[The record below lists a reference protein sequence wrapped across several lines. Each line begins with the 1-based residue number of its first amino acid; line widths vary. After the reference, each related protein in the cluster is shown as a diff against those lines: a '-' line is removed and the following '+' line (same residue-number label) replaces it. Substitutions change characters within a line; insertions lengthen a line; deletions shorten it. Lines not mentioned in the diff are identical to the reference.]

1 MGLDERLKAVAVA
14 LAHLP
19 TAPYHEHQIRAEA
32 VRQLQGLPH
41 VKLRQDRYGNLIAH
55 YRNRPQ
61 RGQAL
66 ALVAHLDHPGF
77 SIPDATFRKRK
88 CAEFLGGVAP
98 EYFQPQSVLF
108 FNRKSPA
115 PLGAGTLQRVDWS
128 QPQKK
133 AYFNEP
139 FPKDAE
145 FGMWDLPVARF
156 ANDRFINRNCDDLV
170 GAATIIALLADLSR
184 SDARGEVYGLL
195 TRAEEVGFHG
205 ALAILKASP
214 ALPRIPILSLETSN
228 ARGFAKI
235 GAGPILRVG
244 DRTSIFT
251 PSVTAWMQA
260 GLEEI
265 KKKQPSAVYQR
276 LLMGGGT
283 CEATVFQQAGYP
295 AGALCVALKNYHNM
309 GLRSRIAAE
318 AVSLADWQG
327 LYALLRYLAM
337 EATPYRAPAVRP
349 KLVGRLAAMQKEAL
363 PKLQATRHYFK

>member
-14 LAHLP
+14 LAHIP
-19 TAPYHEHQIRAEA
+19 TAPYHERQIRAEA
-32 VRQLQGLPH
+32 IRQLEGLPH
-41 VKLRQDRYGNLIAH
+41 LKLRQDRYGNLIAH

-77 SIPDATFRKRK
+77 SIPDATFRKKR
-88 CAEFLGGVAP
+88 CAEFLGGVAQD
-98 EYFQPQSVLF
+98 YFRSQRVF
-108 FNRKSPA
+108 FFHRKSPE
-115 PLGAGTLQRVDWS
+115 PLGSCTLQRIDWS

-133 AYFNEP
+133 VYFDQA
-139 FPKDAE
+139 FPKSAE

-156 ANDRFINRNCDDLV
+156 TGDRFINRNCDDLV
-170 GAATIIALLADLSR
+170 GAATIIALLADLAS
-184 SDARGEVYGLL
+184 SGAQGEVYGLL

-205 ALAILKASP
+205 ALASLKASP

-235 GAGPILRVG
+235 GEGPILRVG

-251 PSVTAWMQA
+251 PSVTAWMQTA
-260 GLEEI
+260 LEEI
-265 KKKQPSAVYQR
+265 KKKQTDAVYQR

-309 GLRSRIAAE
+309 GLRNQIAAE

-327 LYALLRYLAM
+327 LYALLRYLAT
-337 EATPYRAPAVRP
+337 EAPPYRAPSARP
-349 KLVGRLAAMQKEAL
+349 QLVGRLAAMQKEAL
-363 PKLQATRHYFK
+363 PKLQATR